1 MASNDGSTGA
11 RDLDPRDIIF
21 SCSICHAT
29 VSDIYKNPE
38 SNKGLSD
45 GRAPFHPAGQH
56 PKSICPVCVRDDG
69 DKRPKDLFAIRGF
82 SPGEYDDDI
91 PNNWFE
97 VPPIQLDAK
106 VPGMEALRFQYLTLV
121 RYSTSI
127 TEQTR
132 KIRLKYARTYEM
144 LSREK
149 NERRQLQSQAQHLKA
164 RITELESAEKA
175 LRRWK
180 EKEPAINHYL
190 KVLTD
195 MAGELNDLRDLAERA
210 GYKVPRRSYAFDPEA
225 AETPG
230 RMKPVKVSDGDVDMV
245 DNYYPNGN
253 LTSGHEAALGT
264 KRGSSATT
272 LVDGGI
278 GSNPSARKRKHGQY
292 EADFTEIRQPRTSTL
307 RRDSRDLM
315 PPPAL
320 PTMKRTQQ
328 QMSEAMDVDDA
339 RPQVLN
345 PTNRPVHAAGHSI
358 TQGPTIQVF
367 NDDEWQVPVSQAQS
381 VPRRNAPERPLPE
394 LAMMSG
400 AILQDDRTVHNRLD
414 VTGYAQPSQL
424 NSQRHVSQAENFAS
438 QNHSNSLHQQHPH
451 GASYSDARNPSAM
464 PQNSVSGEIAP
475 SSQCTPAA
483 ARDASGASS
492 IAPTSGQGASCR
504 TSDTFSTKIS
514 SLRQRPDASVAS
526 PFFRAEA
533 SRERPF
539 DRRQIYRPP
548 TQYENRETQHIPQSY
563 RMAPDPRAPAYTQ
576 PEIARAL
583 NGLSFIQSPQMISR
597 DQPLYD
603 QSPARY
609 TRYSQTP
616 AIPQTPRDAQGLLMR
631 PDGLQSRHRQS
642 LRSGNLS
649 QSHSK
654 RLHYLRYSHRSQRS
668 MSLSHEGAMRKTRLC
683 WLVCQESKGL
693 RSTLKQVNR
702 TLVFRM
708 VNHVVH
714 VLLPAAVGASG
725 AEYCNYSRQ
734 DV

>member
-1 MASNDGSTGA
+1 
-11 RDLDPRDIIF
+11 
-21 SCSICHAT
+21 
-29 VSDIYKNPE
+29 
-38 SNKGLSD
+38 
-45 GRAPFHPAGQH
+45 
-56 PKSICPVCVRDDG
+56 
-69 DKRPKDLFAIRGF
+69 
-82 SPGEYDDDI
+82 
-91 PNNWFE
+91 
-97 VPPIQLDAK
+97 
-106 VPGMEALRFQYLTLV
+106 
-121 RYSTSI
+121 
-127 TEQTR
+127 
-132 KIRLKYARTYEM
+132 
-144 LSREK
+144 
-149 NERRQLQSQAQHLKA
+149 
-164 RITELESAEKA
+164 
-175 LRRWK
+175 
-180 EKEPAINHYL
+180 
-190 KVLTD
+190 
-195 MAGELNDLRDLAERA
+195 
-210 GYKVPRRSYAFDPEA
+210 
-225 AETPG
+225 
-230 RMKPVKVSDGDVDMV
+230 
-245 DNYYPNGN
+245 
-253 LTSGHEAALGT
+253 
-264 KRGSSATT
+264 
-272 LVDGGI
+272 
-278 GSNPSARKRKHGQY
+278 
-292 EADFTEIRQPRTSTL
+292 
-307 RRDSRDLM
+307 
-315 PPPAL
+315 
-320 PTMKRTQQ
+320 
-328 QMSEAMDVDDA
+328 MDVDDA

-464 PQNSVSGEIAP
+464 PQNSVSGGTHNLHVSRWRSSLPFSQSRIEQQKSPQVRNVRRPPPATPVAHHLSRPRAVRERPAVPATP
-475 SSQCTPAA
+475 SPQ
-483 ARDASGASS
+483 
-492 IAPTSGQGASCR
+492 
-504 TSDTFSTKIS
+504 KIS

-642 LRSGNLS
+642 L
-649 QSHSK
+649 
-654 RLHYLRYSHRSQRS
+654 SQRKPLAVAQQAAPLPTVQP
-668 MSLSHEGAMRKTRLC
+668 SLPALYVPQSRRGYAQDEALLASVPG
-683 WLVCQESKGL
+683 VKGL
-693 RSTLKQVNR
+693 ALNSQAGESYAGVPYGQPRGPCSSTGGRRSVR
-702 TLVFRM
+702 R
-708 VNHVVH
+708 
-714 VLLPAAVGASG
+714 
-725 AEYCNYSRQ
+725 
-734 DV
+734 